1 MGRSFVLETPFPSPP
16 AGPVLENADMNI
28 ARYIANTTLILLAA
42 VILSGCT
49 TMAQQ
54 PSGDPVYCHGVQRPP
69 GWICGDPKG

>member
-1 MGRSFVLETPFPSPP
+1 
-16 AGPVLENADMNI
+16 MNI

-54 PSGDPVYCHGVQRPP
+54 PSGDPVYCHGMKRPP
-69 GWICGDPKG
+69 GWICADPK